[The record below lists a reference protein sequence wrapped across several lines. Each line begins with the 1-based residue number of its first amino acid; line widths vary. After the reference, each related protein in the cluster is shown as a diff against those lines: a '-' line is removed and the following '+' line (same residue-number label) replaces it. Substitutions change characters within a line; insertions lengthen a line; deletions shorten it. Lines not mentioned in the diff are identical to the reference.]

1 MIDPRLL
8 EELVAFAESGTLS
21 GAAEELHLTQ
31 PTVTRGM
38 QKLEQEMDV
47 ALFNRSGN
55 NKITLNTTGQLAAKE
70 AARLLAMESS
80 MLEKVQNFAK
90 GQTRFL
96 IGSDAPGPLL
106 ISERLRRKLPIKVE
120 IDKDLLEEK
129 YILPAVENFHYQ
141 VVFSSQEYQTEACE
155 SRYVGYE
162 ELFLMCDKDSDLAKK
177 GSVTFQ
183 ELAGV
188 SFIVL
193 QDIGPW
199 KQIKEKAIPHP
210 HFIYQD
216 DVDSLTELT
225 KYSQLP
231 VFRSNLSNPD
241 YPELGNRVPVR
252 IADPKNRL
260 DFYAVYRKDQKKMVT
275 PLLDLLSK
283 NWPEDFPY

>member
-8 EELVAFAESGTLS
+8 EELVSFAKTGTLS
-21 GAAEELHLTQ
+21 GAAEKLHLTQ

-38 QKLEQEMDV
+38 QKLESELGV

-70 AARLLAMESS
+70 AAKLIAMENSL
-80 MLEKVQNFAK
+80 LEKVQNFAK
-90 GQTRFL
+90 SQKRFL
-96 IGSDAPGPLL
+96 VGSDAPGPLL
-106 ISERLRRKLPIKVE
+106 ISERMRHKLPIEVE
-120 IDKDLLEEK
+120 INKDLLEEED
-129 YILPAVENFHYQ
+129 ILPAVESYHYQ
-141 VVFSSQEYQTEACE
+141 VVFSSQEYQTETCE

-162 ELFLMCDKDSDLAKK
+162 ELFIMCDKDSPLAQKK
-177 GSVTFQ
+177 SVTF
-183 ELAGV
+183 EDLTGV

-199 KQIKEKAIPHP
+199 KQIKENAIPNP
-210 HFIYQD
+210 RFLYQD
-216 DVDSLTELT
+216 DFASLTELT

-241 YPELGNRVPVR
+241 YPELGDRVPVK
-252 IADPKNRL
+252 IADPRNRIN
-260 DFYAVYRKDQKKMVT
+260 FYAVYRKDQRKSVA

-283 NWPEDFPY
+283 SWPN